1 VPAGAAGGGGS
12 SSSSSSSSSSCSSSS
27 SKAGTDPDEHVTHTL
42 PLFRDFHE
50 LMTFGVERSARVQVE
65 LSDTDPRTTYLVLD
79 ETNSLKLILL
89 QIPFAASRLT
99 SDSVAAG
106 VGIPFNPVPAACRLP
121 GGMVKTKTFWLGGFC
136 PPDRSLRNLKHPQG
150 AEFLLVTQETHL
162 IRLPRFNGFA
172 CLMVDLSL
180 APASLKEEFKTEIR
194 SMRVLCTYVSG
205 RYGGKNA
212 EVQEDDEKAF
222 MFCLEVLDKTLL
234 ENKEKSII
242 SDVPETCILSI
253 VRVGDR
259 FYDLHQKT
267 VSTGVVVS
275 FVTENLVGVIF
286 DSDRTY
292 HIFPKILFGNRFVY
306 VRIPSII
313 TFLPS

>member
-1 VPAGAAGGGGS
+1 
-12 SSSSSSSSSSCSSSS
+12 
-27 SKAGTDPDEHVTHTL
+27 
-42 PLFRDFHE
+42 
-50 LMTFGVERSARVQVE
+50 
-65 LSDTDPRTTYLVLD
+65 
-79 ETNSLKLILL
+79 
-89 QIPFAASRLT
+89 
-99 SDSVAAG
+99 
-106 VGIPFNPVPAACRLP
+106 
-121 GGMVKTKTFWLGGFC
+121 
-136 PPDRSLRNLKHPQG
+136 
-150 AEFLLVTQETHL
+150 
-162 IRLPRFNGFA
+162 
-172 CLMVDLSL
+172 MVDLSL

-292 HIFPKILFGNRFVY
+292 HIFPAYLFGNRFVY
-306 VRIPSII
+306 VRIRAII
-313 TFLPS
+313 LFLPSYFCPDAHYFHFVFPALLGYTRFLKRDSGCHNTDTSGDDSNSCSFQGNA